1 MAWNEPGGEK
11 RNPWNRPQQS
21 QNDLDEVL
29 RNFQRRLSALF
40 GRGGGGSLGGG
51 QSSPGFGKGVS
62 SILVLIAAVWV
73 GSGLYRVDAQER
85 AVILRFG
92 KYIQTTGPGY
102 NWHLP
107 WPIEQKIIVNVS
119 QQSSVTDDARMLTA
133 DTNLVEVKS
142 AVQYTQPDP
151 RKYLFRVNNVEETL
165 VQVSES
171 AMREAVGQASL
182 DKALAFDPSITERA
196 KKLLQK
202 TLDNYDMGVNIISV
216 NLERR
221 GRSRAGPRCAAR
233 RHQGGQGPPALSAG
247 CRNLSQRCGAARA
260 RPGRQELLD
269 AEAYRLQ
276 VLALA
281 QGETSRFDQ
290 VLSQYEHAPAVTR
303 ERMYLEAMEN
313 VYKNSRK
320 VIVDTKGGGNMM
332 YLPLDKLISA
342 GPQSISNPN
351 DTMTVPVAAAAGNPS
366 DAGGRSL
373 PRAWGA
379 LMQNRLLYILL
390 ALVAVILVVRASVF
404 TVSEG
409 QLAIKSIGGEIVDS
423 NFQARAAFQDSA
435 GQRGEPVR
443 RRGS

>member
-21 QNDLDEVL
+21 QNDLDDVL

-40 GRGGGGSLGGG
+40 GRGGGGGSLGSG
-51 QSSPGFGKGVS
+51 QSSPGFSKGLS

-92 KYIQTTGPGY
+92 KYMQTTGPGY

-107 WPIEQKIIVNVS
+107 WPIEQKRIVNVS

-142 AVQYTQPDP
+142 AVQYTKPDP
-151 RKYLFRVNNVEETL
+151 RKYLFEVNNVEETL

-171 AMREAVGQASL
+171 AMREAVGQASI
-182 DKALAFDPSITERA
+182 DKALAFDPSITDRA

-202 TLDNYDMGVNIISV
+202 TLDNYDLGVNIISV
-216 NLERR
+216 QLNDVIVPEPVQDAQRDAIKADKDR
-221 GRSRAGPRCAAR
+221 QRYQQDAETYRNDVVPRAR
-233 RHQGGQGPPALSAG
+233 
-247 CRNLSQRCGAARA
+247 GAASKN
-260 RPGRQELLD
+260 LLD

-276 VLALA
+276 VLAIA

-290 VLSQYEHAPAVTR
+290 VLNQYEHAPAVTR
-303 ERMYLEAMEN
+303 ERMYLETMEN

-320 VIVDTKGGGNMM
+320 VIVDVKGGNSNMF
-332 YLPLDKLISA
+332 YLPLEKLISS

-351 DTMTVPVAAAAGNPS
+351 DTMTVAPQTRLPEIQVTPVEDPS
-366 DAGGRSL
+366 
-373 PRAWGA
+373 RARGA
-379 LMQNRLLYILL
+379 R
-390 ALVAVILVVRASVF
+390 
-404 TVSEG
+404 
-409 QLAIKSIGGEIVDS
+409 
-423 NFQARAAFQDSA
+423 
-435 GQRGEPVR
+435 
-443 RRGS
+443 

>member
-21 QNDLDEVL
+21 QNDLDDVL

-40 GRGGGGSLGGG
+40 GRGGGGGLGGG
-51 QSSPGFGKGVS
+51 QSTPGFNKGLS
-62 SILVLIAAVWV
+62 SILVLIGAVWI

-92 KYIQTTGPGY
+92 KYMQTTGPGY

-107 WPIEQKIIVNVS
+107 WPIESKRIVNVS
-119 QQSSVTDDARMLTA
+119 QQFSVTDDARMLTA

-142 AVQYTQPDP
+142 AVQYTKPDP
-151 RKYLFRVNNVEETL
+151 RKYLFQVNNVEETL

-182 DKALAFDPSITERA
+182 DKALAFDPSITDRA

-216 NLERR
+216 KLGEVIVPEPVQDAQRDAIKADKDR
-221 GRSRAGPRCAAR
+221 QRYQQDAETY
-233 RHQGGQGPPALSAG
+233 
-247 CRNLSQRCGAARA
+247 RNDVVPRA
-260 RPGRQELLD
+260 RGQAAKNLLD

-276 VLALA
+276 VLAIA

-290 VLSQYEHAPAVTR
+290 VLSQYERAPAVTR
-303 ERMYLEAMEN
+303 ERMYLETMEN
-313 VYKNSRK
+313 VYRNSRK
-320 VIVDTKGGGNMM
+320 VIVDTKGSNNMI
-332 YLPLDKLISA
+332 YLPLDKLISL

-351 DTMTVPVAAAAGNPS
+351 DTMTVAPQTRLPEIQVTPVEDP
-366 DAGGRSL
+366 
-373 PRAWGA
+373 
-379 LMQNRLLYILL
+379 
-390 ALVAVILVVRASVF
+390 
-404 TVSEG
+404 
-409 QLAIKSIGGEIVDS
+409 
-423 NFQARAAFQDSA
+423 ARA
-435 GQRGEPVR
+435 RGVR
-443 RRGS
+443 

>member
-21 QNDLDEVL
+21 QNDLDDVL

-40 GRGGGGSLGGG
+40 GRGGGGGLGGG
-51 QSSPGFGKGVS
+51 QSSPGFSKGLS

-92 KYIQTTGPGY
+92 KYMQTTGPGY

-107 WPIEQKIIVNVS
+107 WPIEQKRIVNVS
-119 QQSSVTDDARMLTA
+119 QQSSITDDARMLTA

-142 AVQYTQPDP
+142 AVQYTKPDP
-151 RKYLFRVNNVEETL
+151 RKYLFEVNNVEETL
-165 VQVSES
+165 VQVAES

-182 DKALAFDPSITERA
+182 DKALAFDPSITDRA

-202 TLDNYDMGVNIISV
+202 TLDNYDLGVNIISV
-216 NLERR
+216 KLGDVIVPEPVQDAQRDAIKADKDR
-221 GRSRAGPRCAAR
+221 QRYQQDAETY
-233 RHQGGQGPPALSAG
+233 
-247 CRNLSQRCGAARA
+247 RNDVVPRA
-260 RPGRQELLD
+260 RGQASKNLLD

-290 VLSQYEHAPAVTR
+290 VLSQYERAPAVTR
-303 ERMYLEAMEN
+303 ERMYLETMEN

-320 VIVDTKGGGNMM
+320 VIVDVKGGNSMF
-332 YLPLDKLISA
+332 YLPLEKLIS
-342 GPQSISNPN
+342 GSQSSSNPN
-351 DTMTVPVAAAAGNPS
+351 DTMTVAPSARLPEIQVTPVEDPS
-366 DAGGRSL
+366 
-373 PRAWGA
+373 RARGA
-379 LMQNRLLYILL
+379 R
-390 ALVAVILVVRASVF
+390 
-404 TVSEG
+404 
-409 QLAIKSIGGEIVDS
+409 
-423 NFQARAAFQDSA
+423 
-435 GQRGEPVR
+435 
-443 RRGS
+443 

>member
-11 RNPWNRPQQS
+11 RNPWNKPQQ
-21 QNDLDEVL
+21 QNDLDDVL

-51 QSSPGFGKGVS
+51 QSAPGFSKGLG
-62 SILVLIAAVWV
+62 SILVLIGAVWI

-92 KYIQTTGPGY
+92 KYMQTTGPGY

-107 WPIEQKIIVNVS
+107 WPIERKLIVNVS
-119 QQSSVTDDARMLTA
+119 QQFSVTDDARMLTS

-142 AVQYTQPDP
+142 AVQYTKPDP
-151 RKYLFRVNNVEETL
+151 RKYLFKVNNVEETL

-182 DKALAFDPSITERA
+182 DKALAFDPSITDRA
-196 KKLLQK
+196 KVLLQR

-216 NLERR
+216 KLGDVIVPDPVQDAQRDAIKADKDRQRYQQDAETY
-221 GRSRAGPRCAAR
+221 
-233 RHQGGQGPPALSAG
+233 
-247 CRNLSQRCGAARA
+247 RNDVVPRA
-260 RPGRQELLD
+260 RGQAAKNILD

-290 VLSQYEHAPAVTR
+290 VLSQYERAPAVTR
-303 ERMYLEAMEN
+303 ERMYLETMEN

-320 VIVDTKGGGNMM
+320 VIVDTKGSNSML
-332 YLPLDKLISA
+332 YLPLEKLISS

-351 DTMTVPVAAAAGNPS
+351 DTMTVAPARLPEIQVTPVEDP
-366 DAGGRSL
+366 
-373 PRAWGA
+373 
-379 LMQNRLLYILL
+379 
-390 ALVAVILVVRASVF
+390 
-404 TVSEG
+404 
-409 QLAIKSIGGEIVDS
+409 
-423 NFQARAAFQDSA
+423 ARA
-435 GQRGEPVR
+435 RGVR
-443 RRGS
+443 